1 MAVELSDAEVS
12 QPAQIQPRAE
22 LSDADVSTPATTGR
36 PVSADQYMPASVRS
50 QSQSLGNVSPYTP
63 AAATGTQPREDQVPG
78 PVVQGAGS
86 LATDPEQR
94 RRIIAGQLF
103 PNLDPHEAQLRVT
116 YGVGGRL
123 VAVGQDGK
131 AFYVDPAPY
140 APTINQPSSL
150 IPDAPLSRVGGLIGP
165 SLPAAGGIG
174 GGAAAGPTSLVF
186 GPLGAGVGAAMGD
199 ALRQYLARQ
208 LDPGIPGPQGAP
220 PTPQPYNLRQMASE
234 TLGAAGGQAAGASI
248 LRVFAPNRLAL
259 TNTELRQLRRPG
271 VMDAANQTYDTAQT
285 GGVTLTPGQATGL
298 PSLLAK
304 EDVLSSGSA
313 GSDNADIAATFYGG
327 QRQQLNQLYQDYLDK
342 VSPASDKTDA
352 AMQFQQGTED
362 ATRIV
367 RQDANAAARPAYQQA
382 QAGGQVMSPDLAQLM
397 DLPATK
403 TALQDAAVDYQNRTG
418 KVANIDAPDF
428 DLWNITKI
436 KLDEQVNKARQAGD
450 YSNADAIGSVRDRL
464 RDNLDAAYPS
474 YQTARD
480 LAAPGQ
486 RLAARLQASLGP
498 PGTGDETA
506 RQATAGI
513 FGPGGINPRAV
524 AEARDAFAASG
535 RTDEWQAGTRAY
547 LQDLFDTAS
556 KGPEGLN
563 PANLRKAVW
572 GDPNTRAAMQ
582 AALTPEQFQGLD
594 NVMGTL
600 EAVARSKGM
609 NSLTAPRTVGRQ
621 ELLDTAGSTAGVRGV
636 RFLGAALSPSS
647 YMQGFKPAA
656 DSLANWMTTRNVG
669 KFASQIFG
677 NPDLGLSPGAGMN
690 FLREAANLA
699 PGSRE
704 LITRTGE
711 FLGQQQA
718 SSSPPLMGPRNQ
730 MAPDSLPSN
739 YATLKNALSDSRY
752 FGAH

>member
-1 MAVELSDAEVS
+1 
-12 QPAQIQPRAE
+12 
-22 LSDADVSTPATTGR
+22 
-36 PVSADQYMPASVRS
+36 
-50 QSQSLGNVSPYTP
+50 
-63 AAATGTQPREDQVPG
+63 
-78 PVVQGAGS
+78 
-86 LATDPEQR
+86 
-94 RRIIAGQLF
+94 
-103 PNLDPHEAQLRVT
+103 
-116 YGVGGRL
+116 
-123 VAVGQDGK
+123 
-131 AFYVDPAPY
+131 
-140 APTINQPSSL
+140 
-150 IPDAPLSRVGGLIGP
+150 
-165 SLPAAGGIG
+165 
-174 GGAAAGPTSLVF
+174 
-186 GPLGAGVGAAMGD
+186 
-199 ALRQYLARQ
+199 
-208 LDPGIPGPQGAP
+208 
-220 PTPQPYNLRQMASE
+220 
-234 TLGAAGGQAAGASI
+234 
-248 LRVFAPNRLAL
+248 
-259 TNTELRQLRRPG
+259 
-271 VMDAANQTYDTAQT
+271 MDAANQTYDTAQT